1 MRDTTAVPQESR
13 LKKKKTILSPG
24 DSLKHDFKTAL
35 GYFTKYN
42 QVEMLNLNL
51 FIAIFVK

>member
-1 MRDTTAVPQESR
+1 M
-13 LKKKKTILSPG
+13 LSPD
-24 DSLKHDFKTAL
+24 DSLKHDFKIAL